1 MEHND
6 AFHEAIIA
14 AARNQLLAEQ
24 IHRNSQYYFIH
35 RIAGFLSDEE
45 VRVSIE
51 GQEELVRAL
60 LARDPVLSEQVAR
73 ARVFDGLEK
82 VLNRI
87 R

>member
-1 MEHND
+1 
-6 AFHEAIIA
+6 
-14 AARNQLLAEQ
+14 
-24 IHRNSQYYFIH
+24 
-35 RIAGFLSDEE
+35 

-51 GQEELVRAL
+51 GHEELVRAL